1 MSGILKDLGQYDKQR
16 VDAVF
21 EELFPNWS
29 ANEDAFDVMALTEA
43 YHKYKREYVRQLIF
57 TPKLENPSKFLSK

>member
-29 ANEDAFDVMALTEA
+29 ANEDVIDVMTLTEA

-57 TPKLENPSKFLSK
+57 TPEFENRSKFLSK